1 MLGWLKR
8 KAIEKQEANIRDTL
22 GKLVA
27 VSNEAHA
34 TIDRLGDSFPQQ
46 KEAVRK
52 LQNQLAFDFI
62 GPLPLDEV
70 KHRILEPAL
79 RRPGVTEGAR
89 MAVDHIYDSALRA
102 QQGKS

>member
-8 KAIEKQEANIRDTL
+8 KSIEKQEANIRETL
-22 GKLVA
+22 GKLIQ

-34 TIDRLGDSFPQQ
+34 TIGRLGDAFPQQ

-70 KHRILEPAL
+70 KHSILEPAL

-89 MAVDHIYDSALRA
+89 IAVDHVYDSVLQAR
-102 QQGKS
+102 QGKG